1 MLDWSFPESLYLH
14 EEGSEQMDF
23 STLSF
28 INYYTYEN
36 RFTLDKV
43 APLLEVDFHGLQF
56 ACKNKLE
63 SQLYD
68 YANEVDYNKY
78 YYGITLGQVYLLK
91 WENWIPVKA
100 PIDITFGV
108 QKY

>member
-14 EEGSEQMDF
+14 MKKAQNKWIF
-23 STLSF
+23 LRYLF

-43 APLLEVDFHGLQF
+43 APLLEVGFLHCLQF

-63 SQLYD
+63 STMIMLM
-68 YANEVDYNKY
+68 K
-78 YYGITLGQVYLLK
+78 
-91 WENWIPVKA
+91 
-100 PIDITFGV
+100 
-108 QKY
+108 